1 MQLRLA
7 ENSSKMLMPLV
18 CLTISLAFSNDA
30 QAKSLPSLP
39 ADSSWTHNAD
49 NIQTDESH
57 KAALLNQPEPK
68 QGQVLRREKRVDGSN
83 SRSSWTHLFEAAQRD
98 FEARRYAACEARL
111 TSSIKVAKQAPS
123 NDRDMA
129 LSRILLARVYLC
141 KEKYNE
147 ASKLFD
153 LAFNQVKKIFGENS
167 CEAADCYQGQAQINF
182 QEGRFTQAETLCK
195 KAVSIREKELD
206 HSHDLSQSLILLAEI
221 LARTNWM
228 EASEETVRAGVAM
241 SEEFPG
247 PNILDRADSL
257 RRGALL
263 LQKHGHTAE
272 AEAWFDQCY
281 RIVDK
286 ASKQNLPPLTEGEIV
301 MRWEEGSPRA
311 QEISD
316 SDFPLRYL
324 SINNVRI
331 AATLVDLWEL
341 EGVLIS
347 ITNTGDQRVT
357 LGLGK
362 PVLFSQS
369 TDEFNPHT
377 QKMEFI
383 DPNGIDRIRRE
394 RVMWD
399 LTQNRPWLANMQK
412 SRSQRGFVPSH
423 GHDLFRGPNV
433 FGVYGEW
440 NALGRDLPQTFM
452 LEPSPENVQYQAEV
466 TVDPGVVHSSQ
477 AKMPDLVSITLE
489 PFESRTGELFF
500 LNTRPEKMLL
510 KVPVG
515 NVIYEIPFSAR
526 RKRIK

>member
-7 ENSSKMLMPLV
+7 EISSSLFLSLG
-18 CLTISLAFSNDA
+18 CFTGSLALCDA
-30 QAKSLPSLP
+30 ALAKSLPSLP
-39 ADSSWTHNAD
+39 ADSSWVQSAD
-49 NIQTDESH
+49 NIQTEENH
-57 KAALLNQPEPK
+57 KAALLTPPEPK
-68 QGQVLRREKRVDGSN
+68 QGQVSKRERKIDGGNHSP
-83 SRSSWTHLFEAAQRD
+83 WIHYFEAAQRD
-98 FEARRYAACEARL
+98 FDARRYAACEAKL
-111 TSSIKVAKQAPS
+111 ISSIKVAKQAPS

-141 KEKYNE
+141 KEKNNE

-153 LAFNQVKKIFGENS
+153 LALNQTKKIFGEES
-167 CEAADCYQGQAQINF
+167 REAADCYQGQAQINF
-182 QEGRFTQAETLCK
+182 LEGRFTQAEVLCK
-195 KAVSIREKELD
+195 KAVSIRERELG
-206 HSHDLSQSLILLAEI
+206 HSHNLAQSLILLAEI
-221 LARTNWM
+221 LAKTNWV
-228 EASEETVRAGVAM
+228 EASEETIRGAITM

-247 PNILDRADSL
+247 PNILDLADSL
-257 RRGALL
+257 RHGALL
-263 LQKHGHTAE
+263 MQKHGQTAI
-272 AEAWFDQCY
+272 AEAWFDKCY
-281 RIVDK
+281 RIIDK
-286 ASKQNLPPLTEGEIV
+286 EAKLNLPSQTEGEML

-311 QEISD
+311 QEIPD

-324 SINNVRI
+324 SINNVRV

-362 PVLFSQS
+362 PTLFSQS
-369 TDEFNPHT
+369 TDEFAPRT

-383 DPNGIDRIRRE
+383 DPNGIDKIRRE
-394 RVMWD
+394 RGMWD

-412 SRSQRGFVPSH
+412 SRSQRGFVPST

-440 NALGRDLPQTFM
+440 NALGRDLPQTLM

-466 TVDPGVVHSSQ
+466 VVDPGVVHSSQ
-477 AKMPDLVSITLE
+477 GKMPNLVSITLE

-515 NVIYEIPFSAR
+515 NVMYEIPFSAR

>member
-1 MQLRLA
+1 MRLRLA
-7 ENSSKMLMPLV
+7 EITSQLLLSLG
-18 CLTISLAFSNDA
+18 CLTVSLASGA
-30 QAKSLPSLP
+30 AAWSKPLSSLP
-39 ADSSWTHNAD
+39 ADSSW
-49 NIQTDESH
+49 IQNVDDIPNEQNN
-57 KAALLNQPEPK
+57 KAALLTQPEPK
-68 QGQVLRREKRVDGSN
+68 QGQV
-83 SRSSWTHLFEAAQRD
+83 SRHARKNEEGNHSSWAHYFEAAQRD
-98 FEARRYAACEARL
+98 FEARRYSSCEAKL
-111 TSSIKVAKQAPS
+111 LSSIKVAKQAPS
-123 NDRDMA
+123 NEQDIA

-141 KEKYNE
+141 KEKNGE
-147 ASKLFD
+147 SSKLFD
-153 LAFNQVKKIFGENS
+153 LALNQVKKIFGEKS
-167 CEAADCYQGQAQINF
+167 REAAACYQGQAQINLL
-182 QEGRFTQAETLCK
+182 EGRFAQAEALCR
-195 KAVSIREKELD
+195 KAVDIREKEFGP
-206 HSHDLSQSLILLAEI
+206 SHDLSQSLILEAEI
-221 LARTNWM
+221 LAKTNWL
-228 EASEETVRAGVAM
+228 EASEEAIHAGIKM

-247 PNILDRADSL
+247 PNILDLADSL
-257 RRGALL
+257 RRGALI
-263 LQKHGHTAE
+263 LQRHGRAE
-272 AEAWFDQCY
+272 EAQAWFDKCY
-281 RIVDK
+281 LIVDK
-286 ASKQNLPPLTEGEIV
+286 EAKLNLPSQTEGELI

-324 SINNVRI
+324 STNSVRV
-331 AATLVDLWEL
+331 AATCIDLWEL

-347 ITNTGDQRVT
+347 ITNIGDRRVT

-362 PVLFSQS
+362 PILFSQS
-369 TDEFNPHT
+369 TDEFAPRT

-383 DPNGIDRIRRE
+383 DASGIDRIRRE

-412 SRSQRGFVPSH
+412 SRNQRGFVPSI

-440 NALGRDLPQTFM
+440 NALGRDLPQTLM

-466 TVDPGVVHSSQ
+466 VVDPGLVHSSQ
-477 AKMPDLVSITLE
+477 AKMPNLVSITLE

-515 NVIYEIPFSAR
+515 NVMYEIPFSAR

>member
-1 MQLRLA
+1 MPLRPA
-7 ENSSKMLMPLV
+7 ENLSQLLLSLG
-18 CLTISLAFSNDA
+18 CLTVCQAALSDVALAKSIP
-30 QAKSLPSLP
+30 SLPS
-39 ADSSWTHNAD
+39 DSSWIQNGN
-49 NIQTDESH
+49 NIQTEENH
-57 KAALLNQPEPK
+57 KAALLTQPEQK
-68 QGQVLRREKRVDGSN
+68 QGLVSRRERKIDGGNHSP
-83 SRSSWTHLFEAAQRD
+83 WMHYFEAAQRD
-98 FEARRYAACEARL
+98 FDARRYAACEAKL
-111 TSSIKVAKQAPS
+111 ISSIKVAKQAPS

-129 LSRILLARVYLC
+129 LSRILLARVYLY
-141 KEKYNE
+141 KEKNNE
-147 ASKLFD
+147 ASKLFA
-153 LAFNQVKKIFGENS
+153 LALSQGKKIFGENS
-167 CEAADCYQGQAQINF
+167 SQAADCYQGQAQSNF
-182 QEGRFTQAETLCK
+182 LEGRFAQSETLCR
-195 KAVSIREKELD
+195 KAISIRERELG
-206 HSHDLSQSLILLAEI
+206 HSHALAQSLILLSEI
-221 LARTNWM
+221 LAKTNWM
-228 EASEETVRAGVAM
+228 EASEETMRTAITI

-247 PNILDRADSL
+247 PNILDLADNFRL
-257 RRGALL
+257 GALL
-263 LQKHGHTAE
+263 MQKHGHTAE
-272 AEAWFDQCY
+272 AEVWFDKCY

-286 ASKQNLPPLTEGEIV
+286 EAKLNLPAQTEGEVI
-301 MRWEEGSPRA
+301 MRWEEG
-311 QEISD
+311 
-316 SDFPLRYL
+316 YL

-362 PVLFSQS
+362 PVLYSQS
-369 TDEFNPHT
+369 TDEFAPHT

-383 DPNGIDRIRRE
+383 DPSGIDRIRRE

-412 SRSQRGFVPSH
+412 SRSQRGFVPST

-452 LEPSPENVQYQAEV
+452 LEPSPENVQYQAEI

-477 AKMPDLVSITLE
+477 AKMPNLVSITLE

-510 KVPVG
+510 EVPVG
-515 NVIYEIPFSAR
+515 NVMYEIPFSAR